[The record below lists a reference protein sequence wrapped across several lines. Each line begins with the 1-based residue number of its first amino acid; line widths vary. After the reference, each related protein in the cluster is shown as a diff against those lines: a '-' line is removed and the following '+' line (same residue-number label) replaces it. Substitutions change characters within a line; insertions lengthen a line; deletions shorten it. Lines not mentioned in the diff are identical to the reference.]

1 MRCSQLPLTS
11 LFALCFCIFRCSA
24 FGIRSPPPLH
34 GDIAAS
40 QEECSGHL
48 DGWQWNRCM
57 LDGAVVWTAAAF
69 GHMQVSNSVG
79 SGFPSTMGSHVQY
92 TPFSLEQPFAVSGD
106 SLESQ
111 SIKQQLPPIVFALYI
126 QSEVLQSSLWNSTM
140 TCVLDAAIDKDHAD
154 LDLGWIDFR
163 IFPRFRYNLAS
174 MPAHGNN
181 GDDMGVDVLRFNSNI
196 EYVTDNI
203 LLNSFGQMFSKQQA
217 SGVSMLNIEANIAPF
232 VERSSKNQVP
242 GPSLT
247 WSIHFAVEVDGPN
260 IPKSGSHE
268 QTIGSP
274 KRSFAKQ
281 VSHKMCHSA
290 AYHQSK
296 LLQHY
301 NARMQTLSI
310 WFESGTGKVSMNIL
324 SASVT
329 HDRHGFAAA
338 EFLVWF
344 EVDGTCAYSKHIPSC
359 ASSSI
364 SKLNLSCS
372 VFGHVVPAQIETKS
386 LYGEPRESVVS
397 CIFRSSAFSRD
408 DHTVNVHLSDPSSN
422 LQAVVPLC
430 SLQQGR
436 QIHRIVA
443 CSQAIYNADLLETRW
458 PGILRAWVLYH
469 ARFPFHPRFC
479 CK

>member
-1 MRCSQLPLTS
+1 
-11 LFALCFCIFRCSA
+11 
-24 FGIRSPPPLH
+24 
-34 GDIAAS
+34 
-40 QEECSGHL
+40 
-48 DGWQWNRCM
+48 M
-57 LDGAVVWTAAAF
+57 LDGAVVWTAVAF
-69 GHMQVSNSVG
+69 GHMQVASNANG
-79 SGFPSTMGSHVQY
+79 FGFPSTMGSHVQY
-92 TPFSLEQPFAVSGD
+92 SPFSLKQPFAVSGD
-106 SLESQ
+106 GLESQ

-140 TCVLDAAIDKDHAD
+140 TCLLDTAIDKDHAD
-154 LDLGWIDFR
+154 LDLGWIELFLS
-163 IFPRFRYNLAS
+163 PRFRNNLAS

-181 GDDMGVDVLRFNSNI
+181 GDDFGIDVLRFNSNI
-196 EYVTDNI
+196 EYVADNI
-203 LLNSFGQMFSKQQA
+203 ILNSFGQMFSKRQA
-217 SGVSMLNIEANIAPF
+217 SEVYMLNIVANIAPF
-232 VERSSKNQVP
+232 VKRSSKNQVS

-247 WSIHFAVEVDGPN
+247 WSMHFAVEVDQPK

-268 QTIGSP
+268 QAIGSP

-290 AYHQSK
+290 AHHQAK
-296 LLQHY
+296 LSQHY

-310 WFESGTGKVSMNIL
+310 WFESSAVKVSMTIL

-344 EVDGTCAYSKHIPSC
+344 EVEGTCVYSKHIPSC

-364 SKLNLSCS
+364 SKMNLSCS
-372 VFGHVVPAQIETKS
+372 VFGQVVPAKIETRS
-386 LYGEPRESVVS
+386 LHGEPRESVVS
-397 CIFRSSAFSRD
+397 CTFRSSAFSRH

-430 SLQQGR
+430 SLQQVR

-443 CSQAIYNADLLETRW
+443 CSQPIYNADLLETRW

-469 ARFPFHPRFC
+469 ARVPFNPRFS